1 MSSFGPSI
9 VKTKWTE
16 DADITFL
23 AGMKIIG
30 EDRIGMMNHL
40 IKVISLNMKI
50 NIRSITIDTEDGI
63 YEGVFKVFVHN
74 TQELTKVMENLKK
87 VSGVFSVTRV

>member
-1 MSSFGPSI
+1 
-9 VKTKWTE
+9 
-16 DADITFL
+16 
-23 AGMKIIG
+23 
-30 EDRIGMMNHL
+30 MMNHL